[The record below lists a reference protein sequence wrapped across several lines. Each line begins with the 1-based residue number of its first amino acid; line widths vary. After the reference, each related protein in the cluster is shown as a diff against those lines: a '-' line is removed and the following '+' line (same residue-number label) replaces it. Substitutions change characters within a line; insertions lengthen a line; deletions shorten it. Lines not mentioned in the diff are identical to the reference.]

1 MDRETELRIVRRAYA
16 RQILALFN
24 VVDPAVEA
32 AYAAVP
38 RERYLGP
45 GPWQVLRLPGGYLPT
60 PDDDPVFIYT
70 DSVVGLVPAR
80 HINNGQPSLH
90 AALLANTALR
100 AGERVVHV
108 GAGTGYYTA
117 ILAHMVGPE
126 GRVVAYEFDPELA
139 ARARENLAPL
149 ANVELVQGDAISAAF
164 AAADLIYV
172 NASVSRLPTNWIDQL
187 SEGGRLLVPMSPRPG
202 FASLAGGAAD
212 PGQLARAFRASAV
225 FLISRRSG
233 AFNVRWIAPALFIP
247 AEGAGDD
254 ASDAALIAAYET
266 GNARKV
272 TRLVRGQSVPEEQ
285 RWVSGEGWCLAYE

>member
-16 RQILALFN
+16 RQMLFN
-24 VVDPAVEA
+24 VADQAVEA

-45 GPWQVLRLPGGYLPT
+45 GPWQVFRLPGGYGST

-70 DSVVGLVPAR
+70 DSVVALVPGR

-90 AALLANTALR
+90 AALIASTALR

-117 ILAHMVGPE
+117 ILAHIVGPA
-126 GRVVAYEFDPELA
+126 GRVIAYEFDAELA

-149 ANVELVQGDAISAAF
+149 ANVEVIHGDAIAAF
-164 AAADLIYV
+164 FDAADLIYV
-172 NASVSRLPTNWIDQL
+172 NASVSRLPTNWLDRL

-202 FASLAGGAAD
+202 LASLAGGSTD
-212 PGQLARAFRASAV
+212 LQLIPRALRASAV
-225 FLISRRSG
+225 FLITRCAG
-233 AFNVRWIAPALFIP
+233 AFNVRWVAPALFVP
-247 AEGAGDD
+247 AEGSGDD
-254 ASDAALIAAYET
+254 ASDAALSAAFET
-266 GNARKV
+266 GSARKV
-272 TRLVRGQSVPEEQ
+272 TRLFRGEAVPEDR
-285 RWVSGEGWCLAYE
+285 RWLSGDGWCLAYG